1 MAGIIDADDCELI
14 SSAILLND
22 YSTTDIDD
30 RSSPLYARGKR
41 VDFRRVALISLSP
54 ARIDRLT
61 RDGHAGS
68 TTAAH

>member
-1 MAGIIDADDCELI
+1 
-14 SSAILLND
+14 LND